1 MLNQARLYFL
11 IFALAG
17 FGLVSFVPD
26 ITGVDVRIVTI
37 SYRALIFLISALLIL
52 FALANLKGK
61 LLVKFTSLLSIL
73 LITAYLFRLSGDAQF
88 NFGRSLS
95 EIMIIAIGVS
105 FIPAIALS
113 TLKNN
118 KIILKASNIL
128 IVCFVLI
135 AFLAVFNGLIKGYD
149 YRLSGNSVLNPITL
163 GHFAASGI
171 ILITIKWLTLRGV
184 RVSYMDKMWLMSSL
198 LILFTALFMAGSRGP
213 VLALFLTL
221 GYYLSSRFIHILRKK
236 LFGVIA
242 ILTLIIIVV
251 NSFEQVFT
259 LFSNRMIIDIGDG
272 QEGGEA
278 RVLLW
283 INGVKIF
290 LQYPFFGNQ
299 TTTLMG
305 YPHNI
310 MIEILM
316 STGVVGG
323 IAFLMIIAHA
333 IKKVHL
339 LNKSHSM
346 LIWPGLL
353 FFQHLTGSLL
363 SGTLYSSNDLWY
375 SLALL
380 LAVNLN
386 HLPIIFE
393 NRKKTNE
400 C

>member
-1 MLNQARLYFL
+1 MLYQVKIYF
-11 IFALAG
+11 IVFALAG
-17 FGLVSFVPD
+17 FGLVTFVPD
-26 ITGVDVRIVTI
+26 IMAVDSRTVTI
-37 SYRALIFLISALLIL
+37 PYRASIILISALLIL
-52 FALANLKGK
+52 SSLVNLKGK
-61 LLVKFTSLLSIL
+61 LIVKFTSLLSIL
-73 LITAYLFRLSGDAQF
+73 LITAYLFRLSGDGQF
-88 NFGRSLS
+88 GFGRSLS
-95 EIMIIAIGVS
+95 EIMLIAVGVS

-135 AFLAVFNGLIKGYD
+135 AFLAVSNGFIKGYD
-149 YRLSGNSVLNPITL
+149 HRLYGNSVLNPITL
-163 GHFAASGI
+163 GHFSVSGI
-171 ILITIKWLTLRGV
+171 ILITIKWFTLRGV
-184 RVSYMDKMWLMSSL
+184 RVSYMSKMWLVSSL
-198 LILFTALFMAGSRGP
+198 LILFMALFMAGSRGP

-221 GYYLSSRFIHILRKK
+221 GYYFSSRVSYILRKK
-236 LFGVIA
+236 LFGI
-242 ILTLIIIVV
+242 ILIFIFILISV

-259 LFSNRMIIDIGDG
+259 LFSNRMTIDFGDG

-316 STGVVGG
+316 STGIVGG

-333 IKKVHL
+333 IKKVHV
-339 LNKSHSM
+339 LNKAHSA

-353 FFQHLTGSLL
+353 FFQHLIGSLF
-363 SGTLYSSNDLWY
+363 SGTLYSNNNLWY

>member
-1 MLNQARLYFL
+1 MLYQVKLCFL
-11 IFALAG
+11 VFALAG

-26 ITGVDVRIVTI
+26 IMGVDARTVTI
-37 SYRALIFLISALLIL
+37 SYRASIFLISALLIL
-52 FALANLKGK
+52 FALSNLKGK
-61 LLVKFTSLLSIL
+61 LIVKFTSLLSIS
-73 LITAYLFRLSGDAQF
+73 LIIAYLFRLSGDAQF

-118 KIILKASNIL
+118 KIILKASDIL

-135 AFLAVFNGLIKGYD
+135 AFLAVSNGFIEGYD

-171 ILITIKWLTLRGV
+171 ILITIKWLTLREV
-184 RVSYMDKMWLMSSL
+184 RVSYMDKMWLGSSL
-198 LILFTALFMAGSRGP
+198 LILFIALFMAGSRGP
-213 VLALFLTL
+213 VLTLFLTL
-221 GYYLSSRFIHILRKK
+221 GYYLSSRFTYILRKK
-236 LFGVIA
+236 LFGVIL
-242 ILTLIIIVV
+242 ILTLIFIVV
-251 NSFEQVFT
+251 SSFEQVLT
-259 LFSNRMIIDIGDG
+259 LFSNRMTIDFGDG

-323 IAFLMIIAHA
+323 IAFLMIITHA

-339 LNKSHSM
+339 LNKSHSA
-346 LIWPGLL
+346 LVWPGLL
-353 FFQHLTGSLL
+353 FFQHLAGSLL

-386 HLPIIFE
+386 HLPTILE
-393 NRKKTNE
+393 NRK
-400 C
+400 